1 MNAAFNVPPN
11 SPDIFRVGGR
21 SMKNKFAVMIMVL
34 FFAAASFGQAELE
47 KYVGQYQ
54 VTGAPIMITV
64 TASGGKL
71 AIAATGQGNA
81 EIELIT
87 GENYSVKGSP
97 IRLTFQ
103 KDASG
108 KVTGMI
114 IHQAPGLDVP
124 AQKINSSSEAP
135 GDKSSHKSEFVTA
148 NGIRMNYLDW
158 GGTGDVVILLAGL
171 GNDAHVFDE
180 IAPSFTDKFHV
191 IGLTR
196 RGFGE
201 TDRPAKGYETAAR
214 VEDIRAFMDA
224 QKITRAHLVGHS
236 LAGDEMTMFA
246 AMYPQRVIKMVY
258 LDAAYDRRKL
268 FSCVNDQP
276 GGLPASYLRIVG
288 EALNCPGWEKI
299 VAADMPPSDMVNVQ
313 VSTMKSAMQFAPSYK
328 KIAAPSL
335 AIYAD
340 AGLPQNVGT
349 LDAPTQKK
357 LDEWWKE
364 KQEPIVRAGIEQFR
378 KEMKNGQV
386 IEIKGATHYVFV
398 GPYKDQVIRLTK
410 DFLAK

>member
-1 MNAAFNVPPN
+1 MMV
-11 SPDIFRVGGR
+11 VLL
-21 SMKNKFAVMIMVL
+21 FAS
-34 FFAAASFGQAELE
+34 ASFGQAELE

-64 TASGGKL
+64 TATGGKL
-71 AIAATGQGNA
+71 AIEATGQGKA
-81 EIELIT
+81 DIELVS
-87 GENYSVKGSP
+87 GEDYAVKGTA
-97 IRLTFQ
+97 ITLTFQ
-103 KDASG
+103 KDAAG
-108 KVTGMI
+108 KVTGMM

-124 AQKINSSSEAP
+124 APKINSSIGGPS
-135 GDKSSHKSEFVTA
+135 DKSPHKSAFVTA
-148 NGIRMNYLDW
+148 NGIKMNYLDW
-158 GGTGDVVILLAGL
+158 GGTGDVIILLAGL

-201 TDRPAKGYETAAR
+201 TDRPAKGYETTTR

-236 LAGDEMTMFA
+236 LAGDEMTLFA

-258 LDAAYDRRKL
+258 LDAAYDRTKN

-276 GGLPASYLRIVG
+276 GGGGMTPAFRRIVG
-288 EALNCPGWEKI
+288 EAMNCPGWEKI
-299 VAADMPPSDMVNVQ
+299 VAPDMPPPDMLNVD
-313 VSTMKSAMQFAPSYK
+313 VSTMKAAMQFHPDYT
-328 KIAAPSL
+328 KIKAPSL

-340 AGLPQNVGT
+340 ADLPQTAGK
-349 LDAPTQKK
+349 LDEETQKK
-357 LDEWWKE
+357 LDAWWKE
-364 KQEPIVRAGIEQFR
+364 KQVPITRASIEQFR

-386 IEIKGATHYVFV
+386 VEIKGATHYVFV
-398 GPYKDQVIRLTK
+398 GPYKDQVIKLTR